1 MAKTTILPWVKV
13 KLVELCTNWKRAEEW
28 QNSEKLQTGKQSWI
42 NQDSDVYFLEVK
54 MPRNKAWFL
63 YIRPNQQVGKMKRI
77 LHSDKLP
84 ECARWA
90 HLAPLGFSVLV
101 PQEKGLFLA
110 IYNKSSVS
118 QVFSVMTAGYWP
130 HSFFHFFLTTTSSQ
144 SIKAQKTTWPI
155 SSHLKTS

>member
-1 MAKTTILPWVKV
+1 MGESEAGRALYKLKNSWRVAKFRKAA
-13 KLVELCTNWKRAEEW
+13 NR
-28 QNSEKLQTGKQSWI
+28 KQSWI

-54 MPRNKAWFL
+54 MPWNKAWFL

-84 ECARWA
+84 ECASWA

-110 IYNKSSVS
+110 IYNKSSVN
-118 QVFSVMTAGYWP
+118 QVCSVMTAGYWP
-130 HSFFHFFLTTTSSQ
+130 HSFFHFFLTTTSCQ

>member
-1 MAKTTILPWVKV
+1 
-13 KLVELCTNWKRAEEW
+13 
-28 QNSEKLQTGKQSWI
+28 
-42 NQDSDVYFLEVK
+42 
-54 MPRNKAWFL
+54 
-63 YIRPNQQVGKMKRI
+63 MKRI

-101 PQEKGLFLA
+101 LQEKGLFLA

-118 QVFSVMTAGYWP
+118 QVCSVMTAGYWP

-144 SIKAQKTTWPI
+144 SIKAQKKTWPI
-155 SSHLKTS
+155 SSHLKDLLTSPLVNNTCISLYKVIICTSSPAGGDLDRTKIIRRLIHRCTNEIK

>member
-54 MPRNKAWFL
+54 MPWNKAWFL

-90 HLAPLGFSVLV
+90 HLATLGFSVLV